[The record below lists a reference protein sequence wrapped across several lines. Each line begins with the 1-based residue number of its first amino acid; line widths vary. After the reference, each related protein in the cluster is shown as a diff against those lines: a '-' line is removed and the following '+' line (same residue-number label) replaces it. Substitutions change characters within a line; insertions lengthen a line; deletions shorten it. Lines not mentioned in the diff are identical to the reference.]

1 MSKSLRAQPFVDSI
15 LGIGI
20 KILGGSRLVSI
31 SHSMSAPVSASTTHK
46 KISTSSSKKWVP
58 SQACNICLIDCLML
72 FSTSRMTEN
81 QKLMDN
87 FHFAFGIG
95 RPKNIQHNPPVNPSV
110 DMENICSTNLMWE
123 VKSIFL
129 EYQVYVNNLV
139 YPGATDDRC
148 ANFPASTCPFQSLK
162 LKASSERVQDTT
174 HNRILMFP
182 SPIFRS
188 GVLRQGFDKFYSVSF
203 QARLSSFISCQNLSL
218 A

>member
-1 MSKSLRAQPFVDSI
+1 MSKSLRAQPFDDSI

-20 KILGGSRLVSI
+20 KIGIDGGSRLVSI

-72 FSTSRMTEN
+72 FSTSRMTVH

-95 RPKNIQHNPPVNPSV
+95 RPKNIQHNPPGPSV

-129 EYQVYVNNLV
+129 EYQVYVINLA
-139 YPGATDDRC
+139 YSGATDNRC
-148 ANFPASTCPFQSLK
+148 ANFSASTCPTQALQWT
-162 LKASSERVQDTT
+162 ASSEADKLPLEKFHRLLNYSKCYFYAAYGNGQNWGRAA
-174 HNRILMFP
+174 HENHRI
-182 SPIFRS
+182 
-188 GVLRQGFDKFYSVSF
+188 QEEE
-203 QARLSSFISCQNLSL
+203 NLL
-218 A
+218 LQ

>member
-1 MSKSLRAQPFVDSI
+1 MGKSLRAQPFDDSI
-15 LGIGI
+15 LGIGLN
-20 KILGGSRLVSI
+20 ILGGSRLLSI
-31 SHSMSAPVSASTTHK
+31 SHLMSAPVGASTTHK

-81 QKLMDN
+81 QKFMDN
-87 FHFAFGIG
+87 FHFALGIG
-95 RPKNIQHNPPVNPSV
+95 RPKNIQHNPPVGPSV

-129 EYQVYVNNLV
+129 EYQVYVNNLA

-148 ANFPASTCPFQSLK
+148 ANFSASTCPTQVPSVYSK
-162 LKASSERVQDTT
+162 VYSGQAATRKISS
-174 HNRILMFP
+174 
-182 SPIFRS
+182 
-188 GVLRQGFDKFYSVSF
+188 
-203 QARLSSFISCQNLSL
+203 A

>member
-1 MSKSLRAQPFVDSI
+1 M
-15 LGIGI
+15 
-20 KILGGSRLVSI
+20 GGSRLLSI
-31 SHSMSAPVSASTTHK
+31 SHLMSAPVGASTTHK

-81 QKLMDN
+81 QKFMDN
-87 FHFAFGIG
+87 FHFALGIG
-95 RPKNIQHNPPVNPSV
+95 RPKNIQHNPPVGPSV

-129 EYQVYVNNLV
+129 EYQVYVNNLA

-148 ANFPASTCPFQSLK
+148 ANFSASTCPTQVPSVYSK
-162 LKASSERVQDTT
+162 VYSGQAATRKISS
-174 HNRILMFP
+174 
-182 SPIFRS
+182 
-188 GVLRQGFDKFYSVSF
+188 
-203 QARLSSFISCQNLSL
+203 A

>member
-1 MSKSLRAQPFVDSI
+1 MGKSLRAQPFDDSI

-20 KILGGSRLVSI
+20 KIGIDGGSRLVSI
-31 SHSMSAPVSASTTHK
+31 SHSRSAPVSASTTHK

-123 VKSIFL
+123 VKFIFL
-129 EYQVYVNNLV
+129 EYQVYVNNLA
-139 YPGATDDRC
+139 YLGATDDRC
-148 ANFPASTCPFQSLK
+148 ANFSASVEYRARSMTPAPHQRFRKRITT
-162 LKASSERVQDTT
+162 SSYAA
-174 HNRILMFP
+174 F
-182 SPIFRS
+182 
-188 GVLRQGFDKFYSVSF
+188 
-203 QARLSSFISCQNLSL
+203 
-218 A
+218 